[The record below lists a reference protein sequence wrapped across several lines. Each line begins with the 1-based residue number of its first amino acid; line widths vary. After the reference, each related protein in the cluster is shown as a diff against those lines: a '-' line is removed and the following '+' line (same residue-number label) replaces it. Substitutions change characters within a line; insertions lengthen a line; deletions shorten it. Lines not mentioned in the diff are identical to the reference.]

1 MREQGNL
8 KKLTCIRMA
17 NVLSTRVCSDR
28 SREPTSWQRRSLSGA
43 WSLKLLP
50 NKIKICSCHHCNQKE
65 IQVMLFKQQSTIGF
79 KEIYT
84 NNSTSNFKYTLCEI
98 VVSRGIG
105 RTFWGWGL
113 EFMVLHWILLHFT
126 TLLGSFTEKN
136 SFGCLNPW
144 IPSKYAMVV
153 RMMTHHTHGC
163 P

>member
-98 VVSRGIG
+98 CKSGKQGHRQNFLGLRVGVHGFALNFV
-105 RTFWGWGL
+105 TFYYT
-113 EFMVLHWILLHFT
+113 FRF
-126 TLLGSFTEKN
+126 FYREKFIWVFEPMN
-136 SFGCLNPW
+136 SL
-144 IPSKYAMVV
+144 
-153 RMMTHHTHGC
+153 
-163 P
+163 

>member
-1 MREQGNL
+1 MRKPGNL
-8 KKLTCIRMA
+8 KKLTCMRMA

-98 VVSRGIG
+98 CKSGKQGHRQNFLGVE
-105 RTFWGWGL
+105 GWSSWFCI
-113 EFMVLHWILLHFT
+113 EFCHILLHF
-126 TLLGSFTEKN
+126 
-136 SFGCLNPW
+136 
-144 IPSKYAMVV
+144 
-153 RMMTHHTHGC
+153 
-163 P
+163 